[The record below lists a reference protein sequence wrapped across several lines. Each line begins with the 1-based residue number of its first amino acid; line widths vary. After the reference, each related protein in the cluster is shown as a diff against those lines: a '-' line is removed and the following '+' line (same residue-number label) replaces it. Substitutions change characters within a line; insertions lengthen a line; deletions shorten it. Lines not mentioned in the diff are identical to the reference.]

1 MRSTMLSSSRKAPKR
16 YKGEE
21 EDEDEDDDSVYEEV
35 RDGIFPEFRLG
46 GKIQTLLFVRTASGE
61 KTLSAGSVRGRS
73 RRTGAS

>member
-21 EDEDEDDDSVYEEV
+21 EDEDDDSVYEEV